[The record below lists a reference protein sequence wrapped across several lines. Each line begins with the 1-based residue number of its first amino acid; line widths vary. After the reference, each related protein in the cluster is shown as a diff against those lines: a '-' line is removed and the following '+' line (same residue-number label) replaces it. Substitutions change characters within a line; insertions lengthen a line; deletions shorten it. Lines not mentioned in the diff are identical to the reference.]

1 MRDKSIIK
9 RYKFSLPM
17 VLLSGLLFAFLAW
30 KMDASAGPD
39 ESMRYL
45 VVDWIIKHNALPTGY
60 EEEIINPMWGF
71 SYAFTPYLPS
81 MIGAIFAKIASVFTD
96 DPRVLLFACRLV
108 NVFAGMGTVFVSFRV
123 GDKLLDNRKSV
134 YFMASI
140 VAFLPQFVF
149 LSGYLNNDVMT
160 LLTGFMILDAI
171 LDGAG
176 DKWSVKSMIY
186 LAFGVG
192 ICALTYYFGYGW
204 IIFAIAGFIYTSL
217 KQDIRGKALWRRFG
231 IVFLMV
237 FILAGWYFIRNGI
250 IYHGDFLG
258 YRQQLI
264 CTEQYMSK
272 YGLYPVYNPGRLSM
286 HLRDML
292 HNGRWTETTWE
303 SFIGMFGGMIICL
316 DGKFYDFYMLAA
328 ISCTVMFLL
337 FRHKTKDKIS
347 TPFLMSLLFEIVFPI
362 VLSIYNSYTRD
373 YQPQGRY
380 VIALLPAAVV
390 IFAVGMDEFSKA
402 VKAKYSDSRPALAR
416 FGYDIPMW
424 SAVLLFLVFAVIFYT
439 VMLPT
444 LTFTVLPG
452 ADKVSFYYVR

>member
-1 MRDKSIIK
+1 
-9 RYKFSLPM
+9 
-17 VLLSGLLFAFLAW
+17 
-30 KMDASAGPD
+30 
-39 ESMRYL
+39 
-45 VVDWIIKHNALPTGY
+45 
-60 EEEIINPMWGF
+60 
-71 SYAFTPYLPS
+71 
-81 MIGAIFAKIASVFTD
+81 
-96 DPRVLLFACRLV
+96 
-108 NVFAGMGTVFVSFRV
+108 
-123 GDKLLDNRKSV
+123 
-134 YFMASI
+134 MASI

-192 ICALTYYFGYGW
+192 LCALTYYFGYGW
-204 IIFAIAGFIYTSL
+204 IIFAIAGFIYTSF

-250 IYHGDFLG
+250 IYRGDFLG

-292 HNGRWTETTWE
+292 HNGRWMETTWE

-328 ISCTVMFLL
+328 VSCTVMFLL